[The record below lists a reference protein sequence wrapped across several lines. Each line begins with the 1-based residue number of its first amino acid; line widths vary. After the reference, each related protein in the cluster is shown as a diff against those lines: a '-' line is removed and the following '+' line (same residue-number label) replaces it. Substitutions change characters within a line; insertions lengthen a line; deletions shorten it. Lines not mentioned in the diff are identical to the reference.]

1 MEEGRR
7 NEEEK
12 KEKEEEKKPRNS
24 KPVLEG
30 ESLRRER
37 RLDLKL

>member
-30 ESLRRER
+30 ESLWGER